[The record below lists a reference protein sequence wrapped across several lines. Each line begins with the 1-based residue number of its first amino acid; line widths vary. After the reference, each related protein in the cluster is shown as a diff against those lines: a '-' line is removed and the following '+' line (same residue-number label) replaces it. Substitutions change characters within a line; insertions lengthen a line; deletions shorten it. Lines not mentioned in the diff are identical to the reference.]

1 MPKKKNP
8 ESQAE
13 QSERFRAEVAR
24 LIEAGELNPTDADK
38 ALDRLVRKSTP
49 SSPKEAFDDGG
60 QTVQ

>member
-24 LIEAGELNPTDADK
+24 LIEAGELNPIDAEK
-38 ALDRLVRKSTP
+38 ALDGLVRGAGRP
-49 SSPKEAFDDGG
+49 SVS
-60 QTVQ
+60 